1 MSVNQKLLFVLLM
14 ENGKHRIGA
23 LTLIVEVEYSILK
36 SILQGLHFIKDSK
49 FKKLKMILMILMQVK
64 CQRQLNVK

>member
-14 ENGKHRIGA
+14 ENGKHQIGV
-23 LTLIVEVEYSILK
+23 LTLIVEAEYSIPK

-49 FKKLKMILMILMQVK
+49 FKKLKMILMI
-64 CQRQLNVK
+64 